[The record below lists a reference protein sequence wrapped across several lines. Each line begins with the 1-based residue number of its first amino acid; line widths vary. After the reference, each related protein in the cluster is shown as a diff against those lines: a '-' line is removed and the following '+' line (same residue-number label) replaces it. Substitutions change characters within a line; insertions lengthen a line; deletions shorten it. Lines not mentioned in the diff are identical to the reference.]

1 MSTSEKVK
9 SWLPKKKEEPKEEIE
24 TIEKVSVDDFKEE
37 KKEKKEKMAP
47 EVKAE
52 VREED
57 IVKRDG
63 DGNRVPSYL

>member
-1 MSTSEKVK
+1 MLISEKVK
-9 SWLPKKKEEPKEEIE
+9 GWLSKDKKEPTEENEI
-24 TIEKVSVDDFKEE
+24 IEKVSVDDFKEE
-37 KKEKKEKMAP
+37 KKFKMAP
-47 EVKAE
+47 EVKAP